1 VTEEFRVP
9 EAARSCWLAL
19 EKGTSAPTEIDVRLR
34 DVRLQPIARLSVL
47 ERYRLDPIPPSLEA
61 VGGVHPRIDLN
72 DRRIAQLRKAV
83 ATSHQALWKKVR
95 AQADRAV
102 RSGPPSYVKDD
113 GHSGDEQLWQREVGN
128 TLPLLAMAY
137 VVTGEKPYLEAARQ
151 WALASCNYK
160 TWGLGR
166 IDGMDL
172 AAGHQLYGL
181 GLVYDW
187 CNRDLDAEA
196 RQTIRRTLI
205 ERSSAM
211 YRAAATGSAWWNR
224 SFLSLVTRHPPLPPD
239 SMAADY

>member
-113 GHSGDEQLWQREVGN
+113 GHSGDEELWQREVGN
-128 TLPLLAMAY
+128 TLPLVAMAY

-160 TWGLGR
+160 TWSLGADR
-166 IDGMDL
+166 RYGPGGRSSAL
-172 AAGHQLYGL
+172 RAGARLRLVQPRPGRRSPADHPPDADQAVIGHVPRRGDGL
-181 GLVYDW
+181 GLVEQVLPFS
-187 CNRDLDAEA
+187 RHSPL
-196 RQTIRRTLI
+196 
-205 ERSSAM
+205 
-211 YRAAATGSAWWNR
+211 ATPSGFNGC
-224 SFLSLVTRHPPLPPD
+224 
-239 SMAADY
+239 